1 MHFQV
6 LFSRRSADAI
16 YLDGIIHDDSDGPG
30 QPATLVGERP
40 RQPVLDLVI
49 PATLDAW
56 ADDIATIEVR
66 GTSDKLELRRDDTR
80 VSLAPY
86 RTAA

>member
-1 MHFQV
+1 MQFQV

-16 YLDGIIHDDSDGPG
+16 YIDGIIHDGEGPG

-56 ADDIATIEVR
+56 ADEVATIEVR
-66 GTSDKLELRRDDTR
+66 GTAEKLELRRDDTR

-86 RTAA
+86 GTAA

>member
-1 MHFQV
+1 MQFQV
-6 LFSRRSADAI
+6 LFSRRSVDAV
-16 YLDGIIHDDSDGPG
+16 YLDGIIHDGPG
-30 QPATLVGERP
+30 PGRPATLVGQRP

-56 ADDIATIEVR
+56 ADEVATIEVR
-66 GTSDKLELRRDDTR
+66 GTSEKLELSHHDTR

-86 RTAA
+86 DTAA